1 MGGRTGAGKGYYDG
15 ETLSNTGLVRGVVV
29 SISTPIENVDFIRG
43 ISLSSYS
50 ERGKG
55 GKELSDHL
63 DTVFQI
69 AGIGI
74 VVAMIHTI
82 LRQMGKE
89 DFAHWVTLVGFGVVL
104 FMVAVLIQE
113 LFQTIKNVFLF
124 RP

>member
-1 MGGRTGAGKGYYDG
+1 M
-15 ETLSNTGLVRGVVV
+15 
-29 SISTPIENVDFIRG
+29 
-43 ISLSSYS
+43 
-50 ERGKG
+50 
-55 GKELSDHL
+55 SDHL